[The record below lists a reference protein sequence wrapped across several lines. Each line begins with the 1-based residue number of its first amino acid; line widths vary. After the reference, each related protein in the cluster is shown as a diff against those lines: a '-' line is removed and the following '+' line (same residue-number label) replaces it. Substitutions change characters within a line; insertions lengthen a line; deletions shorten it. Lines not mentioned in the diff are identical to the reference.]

1 MPSLRRR
8 TFLGGALA
16 ATATAGVAGT
26 VSAAPNTRTG
36 QPRSGVDGLLNLFAA
51 TPVVALG
58 EGVHHLQDTW
68 DFLAVLMQ
76 HPRFAPVDAVVVEF
90 GNSRHQ
96 NVADAYVSGEIV
108 PRSDLRRIWRDTTQ
122 SPNANGDWPALE
134 RVFSL
139 ARAINLYGSRP
150 RPLRVLL
157 PDPPIDWSSVTGRD
171 DLFALLMRRNH
182 SWAGV
187 ITSEVLD
194 AGQRCI
200 TVGGATHFYRG
211 TSDKSDTVTE
221 LLEQHHPG
229 SVSVVHTHAPV
240 AAGRDVA
247 VEATLA
253 GWPRPAIAP
262 ARRSAYGA
270 LPASDIFGPGVHP
283 PGFLERLAGKTVA
296 DLCDH
301 ILYLGKR
308 SELGSA
314 VLDWQVYYEPTY
326 WAELNRRRTVIGHT
340 GDLEGLR
347 REGGPAMFPS

>member
-16 ATATAGVAGT
+16 ATATATAGVAGT

-36 QPRSGVDGLLNLFAA
+36 QPRPGVDGLLNLFAA

-76 HPRFAPVDAVVVEF
+76 HPRFHAVDAVAVEF
-90 GNSRHQ
+90 GNSRYQ
-96 NVADAYVSGEIV
+96 SVADAYVSGEIF
-108 PRSDLRRIWRDTTQ
+108 
-122 SPNANGDWPALE
+122 PALE

-139 ARAINLYGSRP
+139 TRAINLYGSRP

-171 DLFALLMRRNH
+171 DLFALLMQRDQ

-187 ITSEVLD
+187 ITREVLD

-200 TVGGATHFYRG
+200 TVGGAAHFYRG
-211 TSDKSDTVTE
+211 TPDMSVTE

-229 SVSVVHTHAPV
+229 SVSVVHTHATV
-240 AAGRDVA
+240 AACREVA
-247 VEATLA
+247 VAATIA

-262 ARRSAYGA
+262 ARRSAYGN
-270 LPASDIFGPGVHP
+270 LPAPDIFGAGSYP
-283 PGFLERLAGKTVA
+283 PGYLESLADKTVA

-301 ILYLGKR
+301 ILYLGDR
-308 SELGSA
+308 AELASA
-314 VLDWQVYYEPTY
+314 VPDWQVYHEPTY
-326 WAELNRRRTVIGHT
+326 WTELNRRKNLIGLP
-340 GDLEGLR
+340 GNLDSLR
-347 REGGPAMFPS
+347 HEDEPAMFPS

>member
-1 MPSLRRR
+1 MSSLRRR
-8 TFLGGALA
+8 TFLSGALA

-26 VSAAPNTRTG
+26 VSAAPNT
-36 QPRSGVDGLLNLFAA
+36 RSGVDGLLNLFAA

-68 DFLAVLMQ
+68 DFLAIVMQ
-76 HPRFAPVDAVVVEF
+76 HPRFHSVDAVVVEF

-96 NVADAYVSGEIV
+96 SVADAYVSGEIV
-108 PRSDLRRIWRDTTQ
+108 RRSDLQRIWRDTTQ
-122 SPNANGDWPALE
+122 SPNSNGDWPALE

-157 PDPPIDWSSVTGRD
+157 ADPPIDWSTLSGRD
-171 DLFALLMRRNH
+171 DLSALLMRRNQ
-182 SWAGV
+182 SWADV
-187 ITSEVLD
+187 ITHEVLD
-194 AGQRCI
+194 AGRRCI
-200 TVGGATHFYRG
+200 TVGGAAHFYRN
-211 TSDKSDTVTE
+211 TSAKADAVTE
-221 LLEQHHPG
+221 LIEQHHPG
-229 SVSVVHTHAPV
+229 VVSVVHTHATV
-240 AAGRDVA
+240 AAGRDIA

-262 ARRSAYGA
+262 ARHSAYGT
-270 LPASDIFGPGVHP
+270 LPATDIFGPGSYP

-308 SELGSA
+308 AELASA
-314 VLDWQVYYEPTY
+314 VLDWQVYYESPT
-326 WAELNRRRTVIGHT
+326 
-340 GDLEGLR
+340 
-347 REGGPAMFPS
+347 GPS